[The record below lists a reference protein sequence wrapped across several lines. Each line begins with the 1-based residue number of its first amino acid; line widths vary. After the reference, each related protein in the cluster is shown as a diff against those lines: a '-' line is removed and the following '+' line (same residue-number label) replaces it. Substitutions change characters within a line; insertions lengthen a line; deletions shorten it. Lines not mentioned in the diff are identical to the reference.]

1 MRTFVVILSQPYTL
15 KASKMS
21 INAQTLF
28 TLLEKEMGREAL
40 SHAMFSFLSSSGT
53 PVPKAE
59 APSKTAPSAPAPAVE
74 TEEKPKK
81 KAKAKRDPD
90 APKRP
95 ASDWCL
101 FVKRVSEVMKEN
113 PIAGSKASAMKVASA
128 LKKGEDFQM
137 DSVSAQQILDAYNQT
152 TVDLANAPE
161 VAKATDGNETD
172 TSSTSSFTTANGE
185 KKRGPKKGT
194 KLTDEQ
200 KAARKAKTAE
210 NKAKKIFQ
218 GIGVPSE
225 AAAAA
230 DDSDVQNFAPFVYQ
244 KKTFLKNGRGDVLTE
259 DMEWVGHWDDGK
271 GALDKSA
278 TQPADLDI

>member
-1 MRTFVVILSQPYTL
+1 
-15 KASKMS
+15 MS

-40 SHAMFSFLSSSGT
+40 SHAMFSFLSSSGST
-53 PVPKAE
+53 E
-59 APSKTAPSAPAPAVE
+59 APSKSAPSAPAPAAVA
-74 TEEKPKK
+74 EEKPKK

-101 FVKRVSEVMKEN
+101 FVKRVSEVLKEH
-113 PIAGSKASAMKVASA
+113 PIEGSKASAMKVASA

-137 DSVSAQQILDAYNQT
+137 DSVTDDQILAAYKQLT
-152 TVDLANAPE
+152 SELALAPE
-161 VAKATDGNETD
+161 EVKPKATDGNETD

-185 KKRGPKKGT
+185 KKQRGPKKGT

-200 KAARKAKTAE
+200 KAARKAKAAE

-218 GIGVPSE
+218 GIGAPSE
-225 AAAAA
+225 PAAAT

-271 GALDKSA
+271 GTLDKSA

>member
-1 MRTFVVILSQPYTL
+1 
-15 KASKMS
+15 MS
-21 INAQTLF
+21 INAQALF
-28 TLLEKEMGREAL
+28 NLLEKEMGREAL
-40 SHAMFSFLSSSGT
+40 SHAMFSFLSSSGAA
-53 PVPKAE
+53 PAPKAE

-101 FVKRVSEVMKEN
+101 FVKRVSEVMKEH
-113 PIAGSKASAMKVASA
+113 PIPGSKASAMKVASA
-128 LKKGEDFQM
+128 LKKGDDFQM
-137 DSVSAQQILDAYNQT
+137 DSVSAQQILAAYTQA
-152 TVDLANAPE
+152 TVDLASASE
-161 VAKATDGNETD
+161 AAKATDGNETD

-200 KAARKAKTAE
+200 KAARKAKAAE

-218 GIGVPSE
+218 GIGAPTE
-225 AAAAA
+225 PAAA
-230 DDSDVQNFAPFVYQ
+230 DDSDVQNFAPFIYQ

-271 GALDKSA
+271 GTLDKSA

>member
-1 MRTFVVILSQPYTL
+1 
-15 KASKMS
+15 MS

-40 SHAMFSFLSSSGT
+40 SHAMFSFLSSSGAA
-53 PVPKAE
+53 PAPKAE

-137 DSVSAQQILDAYNQT
+137 DSVSAEQILAAYNQA
-152 TVDLANAPE
+152 TVDLASAPE
-161 VAKATDGNETD
+161 EPKAAKPTDGNETD

-185 KKRGPKKGT
+185 KKKRQWSAEAKASAAAKRAE
-194 KLTDEQ
+194 K
-200 KAARKAKTAE
+200 KAAKASAPATA
-210 NKAKKIFQ
+210 
-218 GIGVPSE
+218 P
-225 AAAAA
+225 A
-230 DDSDVQNFAPFVYQ
+230 DDTEGAAENFAPFVYQ

-259 DMEWVGHWDDGK
+259 DLEWVGHWDADK
-271 GALDKSA
+271 GTLDKSA
-278 TQPADLDI
+278 PKPADLDV

>member
-1 MRTFVVILSQPYTL
+1 
-15 KASKMS
+15 MS

-28 TLLEKEMGREAL
+28 NLLEKEMGREAL
-40 SHAMFSFLSSSGT
+40 SHAMFSFLSSSGA
-53 PVPKAE
+53 PEP
-59 APSKTAPSAPAPAVE
+59 PSKTAPSAPAPAVVA
-74 TEEKPKK
+74 EEKPKK

-101 FVKRVSEVMKEN
+101 FVKRCSEVMKEH
-113 PIAGSKASAMKVASA
+113 PIEGSKVSAMKVASA
-128 LKKGEDFQM
+128 LKNGAG
-137 DSVSAQQILDAYNQT
+137 DSNYSSGDEHILAAYKQLSENA
-152 TVDLANAPE
+152 LLAPE
-161 VAKATDGNETD
+161 EPKAGKPTDGNETD

-185 KKRGPKKGT
+185 KKKKQWSAEA
-194 KLTDEQ
+194 KASAAAKRAEK
-200 KAARKAKTAE
+200 KAAKASVLATAPVS
-210 NKAKKIFQ
+210 NPF
-218 GIGVPSE
+218 
-225 AAAAA
+225 

-271 GALDKSA
+271 GSLDKSA

>member
-1 MRTFVVILSQPYTL
+1 
-15 KASKMS
+15 MS

-28 TLLEKEMGREAL
+28 TLLEKEMGRDAL
-40 SHAMFSFLSSSGT
+40 SHAMFSFLSSSGAA
-53 PVPKAE
+53 PALKAE
-59 APSKTAPSAPAPAVE
+59 ASSKTTPSAPAPAVE

-101 FVKRVSEVMKEN
+101 FVKRVSEVMKEH
-113 PIAGSKASAMKVASA
+113 PIPGSKASAMKVASA
-128 LKKGEDFQM
+128 LKKGFPTEDFQM

-152 TVDLANAPE
+152 TVDLGSAPE
-161 VAKATDGNETD
+161 EPKAAKPTDGNETD

-200 KAARKAKTAE
+200 KAARKAKAAE

-218 GIGVPSE
+218 GIGAPSDST
-225 AAAAA
+225 AAA

-271 GALDKSA
+271 GTLDKSA

>member
-1 MRTFVVILSQPYTL
+1 
-15 KASKMS
+15 MS

-40 SHAMFSFLSSSGT
+40 SHAMFSFLSSSGASGT
-53 PVPKAE
+53 APALKAE
-59 APSKTAPSAPAPAVE
+59 APSKTASSAPAPAVE
-74 TEEKPKK
+74 SEEKPKK

-101 FVKRVSEVMKEN
+101 FVKRVSEVMKEH
-113 PIAGSKASAMKVASA
+113 PIPGSKASAMKVASA
-128 LKKGEDFQM
+128 LKKGDDFQM
-137 DSVSAQQILDAYNQT
+137 DSVSAQQILDAYSQT
-152 TVDLANAPE
+152 TVDLGNTPE
-161 VAKATDGNETD
+161 EPKATKATDGNESD
-172 TSSTSSFTTANGE
+172 VSSTSSFTTANGE

-200 KAARKAKTAE
+200 KAARKAKAAE

-259 DMEWVGHWDDGK
+259 DMEWVGHWDDDK
-271 GALDKSA
+271 GTLDKSA